1 MKEPIKNVP
10 PFSCRTTVFNIDNN
24 VIWAPD
30 HCINMISERSCDPED
45 WRNGCWKIQLC
56 MEICLCHITKT
67 SKRQLFIT
75 HNSELF
81 SVNYGFTYICFL
93 LQQNN
98 MKKAIATFLLLLLQF
113 WLFSCKCKFKKKSR
127 NCEKFLTSPK
137 HLYDSVHAMTIK
149 HWTVYKQVKFSY
161 TSLGANSGS
170 LILYPSCIIL

>member
-10 PFSCRTTVFNIDNN
+10 LFSCRTTVFNIDNN

-30 HCINMISERSCDPED
+30 HCIKMISERSCDPED
-45 WRNGCWKIQLC
+45 WRNGCWKIQLW

-81 SVNYGFTYICFL
+81 SVNSGFTYICFL

-98 MKKAIATFLLLLLQF
+98 MKKAIVIFCCCCCNSDFFPANASL
-113 WLFSCKCKFKKKSR
+113 R
-127 NCEKFLTSPK
+127 
-137 HLYDSVHAMTIK
+137 
-149 HWTVYKQVKFSY
+149 KQVAIVRNV
-161 TSLGANSGS
+161 LPAPN
-170 LILYPSCIIL
+170 IWMIVCMPWQ